1 MPERLGGPYRRF
13 ARSNFAADAIFEPRP
28 TSLVLIA
35 ALEITVSDQFGHYL
49 LLISPRYE
57 QVELA
62 DGQNTET
69 LPESHHWTVPFVART
84 LETPSGGYKNVA
96 TTLGIAERETKRWRP
111 KRELTNYARAIFR
124 GIADIQPVET
134 FYELKRSWS
143 QPQVTKLYKIMR
155 YRAELGNCEASTFAD
170 PHSRKGIAF
179 IPIDDRYERVVRK
192 RDCPVHQREETLYL
206 STPLESNVAAILN
219 EKDRRGELCAHALAL
234 DRGVFYREYHGLLL
248 CGDIAGYGAASAY
261 AEDHMT
267 NLADEDHGAVLRDS
281 ASVAFTDLFL
291 EAGVAQVHTAGDGFV
306 CAIPLATGSKKPTQK
321 QVKEALGRFVEAYIT
336 YIDRLDKLNQ
346 ALAKHFTSNQ
356 TGTSNEPT
364 MGSRLAIHVGGYR
377 YGKMS
382 QAASLLTG
390 FDGREIVAVTRLEQA
405 LRDYTHD
412 KAAIKK
418 HKLKGMKHF
427 LAASEEVM
435 RAART
440 LPLEEIG
447 RFTAKSKEFA
457 KMAVLVRL
465 AR

>member
-1 MPERLGGPYRRF
+1 MPERFGGPYRRF
-13 ARSNFAADAIFEPRP
+13 ARSNFATDAIFDPKP

-62 DGQNTET
+62 DGQNPAT
-69 LPESHHWTVPFVART
+69 LPESNHWTVPFVSRT

-96 TTLGIAERETKRWRP
+96 TTLVIAERETKKWVP
-111 KRELTNYARAIFR
+111 KRELTNYARAVFR
-124 GIADIQPVET
+124 GITDIQSIES

-170 PHSRKGIAF
+170 PDSRKGIAF
-179 IPIDDRYERVVRK
+179 IPIDDRYERIIRK

-206 STPLESNVAAILN
+206 STPLESNVSAILN
-219 EKDRRGELCAHALAL
+219 EKDQRGELCAHALPL

-248 CGDIAGYGAASAY
+248 CGDIAGYGLASEY
-261 AEDHMT
+261 AEDHMSD
-267 NLADEDHGAVLRDS
+267 LADNDHGAVLRDS
-281 ASVAFTDLFL
+281 ASVAFTDLFI

-306 CAIPLATGSKKPTQK
+306 CAIPLATGSKKPTQT
-321 QVKEALGRFVEAYIT
+321 QIKEALRHFIEAYIT
-336 YIDRLDKLNQ
+336 YIERLDKLNQ
-346 ALAKHFTSNQ
+346 ALEKHFRSNP
-356 TGTSNEPT
+356 TGTSSEPT
-364 MGSRLAIHVGGYR
+364 MGSRLVIHVGGYR

-405 LRDYTHD
+405 LRDYTHE
-412 KAAIKK
+412 KAAIKR
-418 HKLKGMKHF
+418 HKLKGTKHF

-435 RAART
+435 KAAKT

-447 RFTAKSKEFA
+447 RFTAESKEFA
-457 KMAVLVRL
+457 KTAVLLRL
-465 AR
+465 SR